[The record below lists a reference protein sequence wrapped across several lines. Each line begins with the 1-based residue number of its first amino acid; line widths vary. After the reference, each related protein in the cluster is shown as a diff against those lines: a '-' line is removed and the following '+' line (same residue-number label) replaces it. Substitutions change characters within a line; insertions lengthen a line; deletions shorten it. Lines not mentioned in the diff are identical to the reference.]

1 MYSEWASLFPIISEN
16 INNAQTQSVLGKFS
30 TVGGRDV
37 AAVVIKQLANTLGI
51 TNNAEPSNL
60 YTDQEVQWCMD
71 VICHGLSLPLSEH
84 DIIKDGV
91 NIYCEWISAV
101 LPQTKVSVPKPI
113 KDDPNTYVRRIIK
126 HLYNLFVPRPG
137 EVWPFIYQEDLGT
150 DTINRQA
157 VLCHRVLRTLQD
169 TAQNSQILTV
179 ETWETLLLFLL
190 AINEI
195 LLAPPIV
202 KDDVG
207 DQLCERVLSVL
218 FEVWLLACSRCF
230 PSPSLWKTFQ
240 ESCAAWRHRMALVE
254 QWNRVNLVL
263 TAKLLE
269 FTYGPAFP
277 EMKIAEEDAH
287 LVPAGMTNDGIAQAW
302 IRFLKI
308 LGAPTDLCSPQVIS
322 CTPQFIQAVLVNVDG
337 IDPQHHPCLLNLPQ
351 IFLKTMKG
359 IAGLV
364 DAFLGIAQYRSG
376 DCGHLESANQLNS
389 PSTGGGA
396 GILSGPNGGS
406 LISFRHSGG
415 EIKTSAFRASG
426 GLGGLGLGAALGV
439 VGSSS
444 NSNIGLTGSAI
455 GNNGGGG
462 GGGGGGSSCST
473 GSCSIGT
480 GGGSIGTGM
489 NTTGGGG
496 SNNSIGFSYDTGSAA
511 TQADISGFG
520 NGKAKELLLAD
531 ACAATNSATPP
542 LQRRLAKSFSV
553 APSLSSAH
561 AVMSMAQAKGFTK
574 GSFSGLTSSRS
585 STGNP
590 SAAAPSSSL
599 QSTGFSSMLSL
610 CQENRYPLATNR
622 PRCNSILHLFGEW
635 LFDAAHIGG
644 ETWMQNT
651 KKRAAEAKRRPS
663 SMIMDNRK
671 GSLSQPP
678 SLSEVNDVAPGLT
691 IDKYESGKAEALGA
705 LCRIFCAKKTGEEI
719 LPVYLARFYM
729 ALHQGLKTND
739 NRECMET
746 LASILYNS
754 SDLFRIDLEG
764 IQVLLPSFIG
774 ALELILPEKELKM
787 RSHNVLINK
796 IELRRAAINILLS
809 LLALPLHFQ
818 ALPIRDLMGGPND
831 RSITFIHL
839 KPRLINV
846 LMNALQVETDPQNT
860 HMLLGGLHL
869 CVQDS
874 VTFEEMENGPE
885 ALHVMHPTADT
896 SNLLSS
902 ACSEKSA
909 YSMNSANSS
918 IGGLSTAT
926 LSNEP
931 SSLPAFDDFTSDIIH
946 ELELSSSAIYD
957 SAHALFVRAT
967 YLVCHRLISSW
978 KTDLNVSLAALEL
991 LSGLAAMRVKDSD
1004 ALECK
1009 RAVKW
1014 ICDYICYQCSRPP
1027 PAHVK
1032 DLHSTIVAAF
1042 QCTSAWL
1049 MNHPYLLQD
1058 KECLTIVLEVVE
1070 LGISG
1075 SKSIGK
1081 PGEPV
1086 KYKGEKEL
1094 KPASMRVRDAAE
1106 NMLTMILEQIDYFPN
1121 ECGKQSLSSL
1131 LDEVVL
1137 AKHSNTSG
1145 ENVGELPQEQAIKK
1159 FKYFVTENSTVLA
1172 LFEEPLGNDQD
1183 PQPTVTIL
1191 IRGPF
1196 GRHAW
1201 TMQLRH
1207 LSRSKSGT
1215 KYHAPNPGRPV
1226 PMNDIMMRQEVEYKY
1241 FPDSVERIPPC
1252 IVDYSI
1258 PTLDSAEQKM
1268 GNQSTKELGRL
1279 LEDQLVYEKLS
1290 WAETE
1295 CSVDGLGHAQEAS
1308 PPSVCHE
1315 FQAARLFLS
1324 HFGFLTIGQ
1333 NNVGG
1338 PKMDGSA
1345 PLLTTLDTS
1354 KAEFCQDLKMLDK
1367 MSPRSCDTIHV
1378 FYVRAGQTTEA
1389 EIIGN
1394 MDPENLASID
1404 RHFWKILYTIGS
1416 PVTVQEHAGWTGFIG
1431 SSWKIPRDASASR
1444 SNEPSNASRSNVAP
1458 EEWQLNG
1465 EKKVLYW
1472 ADISSEMAIVVPSR
1486 NNKIDVCLEETVDG
1500 ANGGPSTT
1508 YERSVSEIQP
1518 RSSSVSSNQ
1527 SRQYSLDSESTRFGS
1542 MSKSADPIP
1551 PVRRRTGA
1559 SKPNTL
1565 YTAPT
1570 AKILLVWLESYEDH
1584 LTFPIDDLLH
1594 YTRAG
1599 YSAQHGPIASI
1610 NGGECFIIYLHA
1622 LSSSLLRVK
1631 LQGPVGRMNFAIPL
1645 IDGMVVS
1652 KRVIGSLIRQTAC
1665 NMAKRKRLDNDS
1677 YQPPHVRRRIKI
1689 QEMMQKYKKDLTE
1702 PEMLADLFKPTI

>member
-1 MYSEWASLFPIISEN
+1 MYSEWASLYPVIAEN

-37 AAVVIKQLANTLGI
+37 AAVVIKQLASTLGI

-60 YTDQEVQWCMD
+60 HTDQEVQWCMD

-101 LPQTKVSVPKPI
+101 LPQTKLSVPRPI
-113 KDDPNTYVRRIIK
+113 IDDPNTYVRKIIK

-137 EVWPFIYQEDLGT
+137 EGT

-179 ETWETLLLFLL
+179 ETWEALLLFLL

-240 ESCAAWRHRMALVE
+240 ESCAAWRHRIALVE

-277 EMKIAEEDAH
+277 EMKIADEDAH
-287 LVPAGMTNDGIAQAW
+287 LVPDGMTNDGIAQAW

-308 LGAPTDLCSPQVIS
+308 LGAPTDLCCPQVIS
-322 CTPQFIQAVLVNVDG
+322 RTPQFIQAVLLNADG
-337 IDPQHHPCLLNLPQ
+337 IEPQHHPCLLSLPQ

-364 DAFLGIAQYRSG
+364 DAFLG
-376 DCGHLESANQLNS
+376 
-389 PSTGGGA
+389 
-396 GILSGPNGGS
+396 
-406 LISFRHSGG
+406 
-415 EIKTSAFRASG
+415 
-426 GLGGLGLGAALGV
+426 
-439 VGSSS
+439 
-444 NSNIGLTGSAI
+444 
-455 GNNGGGG
+455 
-462 GGGGGGSSCST
+462 
-473 GSCSIGT
+473 
-480 GGGSIGTGM
+480 
-489 NTTGGGG
+489 
-496 SNNSIGFSYDTGSAA
+496 
-511 TQADISGFG
+511 
-520 NGKAKELLLAD
+520 
-531 ACAATNSATPP
+531 
-542 LQRRLAKSFSV
+542 
-553 APSLSSAH
+553 
-561 AVMSMAQAKGFTK
+561 FTK

-585 STGNP
+585 T
-590 SAAAPSSSL
+590 SSSHPNNVPQSASL
-599 QSTGFSSMLSL
+599 PSTGFSCKLRCPGAGHYQTQQSRPLFSFSPSAMLSL
-610 CQENRYPLATNR
+610 CQENRYPLAANR

-644 ETWMQNT
+644 DTWMQNT

-678 SLSEVNDVAPGLT
+678 SLSEVNDVSPGLT

-739 NRECMET
+739 SRECMET

-764 IQVLLPSFIG
+764 IQVLLPSFIS
-774 ALELILPEKELKM
+774 ALELILPEKDLRM
-787 RSHNVLINK
+787 RSQNVLINK
-796 IELRRAAINILLS
+796 TELRRAAINILLS
-809 LLALPLHFQ
+809 MLALPLHFQ
-818 ALPIRDLMGGPND
+818 TLPIRDIMGGPND
-831 RSITFIHL
+831 RSITFLHL
-839 KPRLINV
+839 KPRLINI

-874 VTFEEMENGPE
+874 VTFEETENGSAE
-885 ALHVMHPTADT
+885 ALHSLHPTTET

-918 IGGLSTAT
+918 IGGHSTAT

-931 SSLPAFDDFTSDIIH
+931 SSLPAFDDFSSDIIH
-946 ELELSSSAIYD
+946 ELELNYQTGHKYLHHNTFPLSLAD

-991 LSGLAAMRVKDSD
+991 LTGLAGMRVKDSD
-1004 ALECK
+1004 VLECK

-1027 PAHVK
+1027 PAHIK

-1075 SKSIGK
+1075 SKSVGK

-1086 KYKGEKEL
+1086 KYKDEKEL

-1145 ENVGELPQEQAIKK
+1145 EYVGELPQEQAIKK

-1226 PMNDIMMRQEVEYKY
+1226 PMNDIMMRQEMEYKY
-1241 FPDSVERIPPC
+1241 FPDSVDRIPPC
-1252 IVDYSI
+1252 VVDYSI
-1258 PTLDSAEQKM
+1258 PTLDSAEQKI
-1268 GNQSTKELGRL
+1268 GNQSTKQLARL
-1279 LEDQLVYEKLS
+1279 VEQQVGYEKLS

-1333 NNVGG
+1333 NNASGQ
-1338 PKMDGSA
+1338 KLDGSA

-1354 KAEFCQDLKMLDK
+1354 KPEFCQDLRMLDK

-1378 FYVRAGQTTEA
+1378 FYVKAGQSTEA

-1394 MDPENLASID
+1394 MDPENLSSIEP
-1404 RHFWKILYTIGS
+1404 HFWRMLYTIGW
-1416 PVTVQEHAGWTGFIG
+1416 PVAVQEHAGWTGFIG
-1431 SSWKIPRDASASR
+1431 SSWKIPRDNKPCAQQGEQKTGS
-1444 SNEPSNASRSNVAP
+1444 P
-1458 EEWQLNG
+1458 EEWNLNG
-1465 EKKVLYW
+1465 EKTVLYW
-1472 ADISSEMAIVVPSR
+1472 ADVSSEMAIVVPNR
-1486 NNKIDVCLEETVDG
+1486 NNKVDLTTGEDTG
-1500 ANGGPSTT
+1500 AGDGSGCASTT

-1518 RSSSVSSNQ
+1518 RSSSVSTNQ
-1527 SRQYSLDSESTRFGS
+1527 PRQYSLDSESARYGS

-1559 SKPNTL
+1559 TKPSTL
-1565 YTAPT
+1565 YTAPS

-1584 LTFPIDDLLH
+1584 LTFPIDGLLP

-1599 YSAQHGPIASI
+1599 YSTQHGTVASI
-1610 NGGECFIIYLHA
+1610 PSSECFIIYLHA

-1689 QEMMQKYKKDLTE
+1689 QEMMQRYKKDLTE
-1702 PEMLADLFKPTI
+1702 PEMLADLFKSSI